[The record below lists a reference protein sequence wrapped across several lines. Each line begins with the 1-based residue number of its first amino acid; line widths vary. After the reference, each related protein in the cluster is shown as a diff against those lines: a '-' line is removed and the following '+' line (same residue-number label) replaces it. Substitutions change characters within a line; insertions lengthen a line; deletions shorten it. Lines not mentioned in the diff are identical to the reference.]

1 MYQGIYQDHI
11 YIDRKETIARM
22 KRNHTFN
29 VDFSDRKL
37 NERPY
42 IEVISV
48 NYQNVYMCAVK
59 RVSYNKKTDNFHI
72 ICTNLLNGEMITT
85 SEDYILNSMCDII
98 FTDIIEYF
106 DKL

>member
-1 MYQGIYQDHI
+1 MYQDI
-11 YIDRKETIARM
+11 RKQTIARM
-22 KRNHTFN
+22 KKNRTFI
-29 VDFSDRKL
+29 VEFSDRKL

-42 IEVISV
+42 IEVLSI
-48 NYQNVYMCAVK
+48 NNEQVYSCVVK
-59 RVSYNKKTDNFHI
+59 RVSYNKKTDKFHI